1 MQKPLNPQDLIA
13 NAKAQITEISPY
25 DAKHESQDSV
35 VYLIDVRE
43 SKEYAQGHLPNA
55 VNIPRGVLEFKIL
68 DEIFSLDTP
77 IIVYCQTGGR
87 ASLSAVALQTL
98 GFSNVKSIAG
108 GIAAWEKSGF
118 AIVKPHTN
126 FY

>member
-43 SKEYAQGHLPNA
+43 SEEYAQGHLPNA
-55 VNIPRGVLEFKIL
+55 VNIPRGVLEFK
-68 DEIFSLDTP
+68 
-77 IIVYCQTGGR
+77 
-87 ASLSAVALQTL
+87 
-98 GFSNVKSIAG
+98 
-108 GIAAWEKSGF
+108 
-118 AIVKPHTN
+118 N
-126 FY
+126 FR